1 MTSTAWLRQV
11 VGRRIGRRG
20 DADTDEAVAR
30 EAPSAAVAV
39 VTAVAVAA
47 SIVVML
53 VLIRPFTV
61 GPVGFDSAAS
71 VLYFD
76 RILSGQK
83 LETFLGATPKPLLT
97 LVYGVLYG
105 LTHDWRF
112 VSWSVIAV
120 QAAAVGAAGLLIGR
134 VAGPSAAAFAAFGL
148 LGLAPLLTDVT
159 LAYATPFALLAVL
172 VAGLAVTRTK
182 PAYLLAGVA
191 LLPATLARI
200 EVLALVG
207 VVTVAV
213 VIAYARERSSGAA
226 RRRPTYALLLIAF
239 LAVPIMMI
247 HDVLLTGDAFYWLK
261 VSGVYSATYPD
272 TVLSPIEL
280 AGFVIRRYLPF
291 APILVL
297 AVVGVTWA
305 VRRRQ
310 WPTVVG
316 FAGVGPGILALLFV
330 LAARGTYTSA
340 RYFILIDVAL
350 VLAAAIGV
358 GVVVRIVAAAL
369 EGRSAAVAR
378 IGGVARAIAA
388 VAVGGILAVV
398 LVRPWAP
405 LDTRTRASLTSNVQT
420 FRNSD
425 TAARAIR
432 TDSDG
437 RYARDGGT
445 LIIPPLLQPRLAV
458 QLNLPLT
465 RVVSSA
471 VAASGS
477 LLPAPRP
484 GDYVVHESR
493 LDRPATAYD
502 RYEVAQPLAEGDIV
516 LDPLVSDRRGG
527 VWVYNVRPR

>member
-1 MTSTAWLRQV
+1 
-11 VGRRIGRRG
+11 
-20 DADTDEAVAR
+20 
-30 EAPSAAVAV
+30 
-39 VTAVAVAA
+39 
-47 SIVVML
+47 
-53 VLIRPFTV
+53 
-61 GPVGFDSAAS
+61 
-71 VLYFD
+71 
-76 RILSGQK
+76 
-83 LETFLGATPKPLLT
+83 
-97 LVYGVLYG
+97 
-105 LTHDWRF
+105 
-112 VSWSVIAV
+112 
-120 QAAAVGAAGLLIGR
+120 
-134 VAGPSAAAFAAFGL
+134 
-148 LGLAPLLTDVT
+148 
-159 LAYATPFALLAVL
+159 
-172 VAGLAVTRTK
+172 
-182 PAYLLAGVA
+182 
-191 LLPATLARI
+191 
-200 EVLALVG
+200 
-207 VVTVAV
+207 
-213 VIAYARERSSGAA
+213 
-226 RRRPTYALLLIAF
+226 
-239 LAVPIMMI
+239 
-247 HDVLLTGDAFYWLK
+247 
-261 VSGVYSATYPD
+261 
-272 TVLSPIEL
+272 
-280 AGFVIRRYLPF
+280 
-291 APILVL
+291 
-297 AVVGVTWA
+297 
-305 VRRRQ
+305 
-310 WPTVVG
+310 VG